1 MSNISIYPF
10 GPGGQLPT
18 GIAIVNDLI
27 TGGADKALSAEM
39 GKVLNGS
46 GTVTISVDL
55 SDYGQYDYGLNS
67 SGTWSKGGS
76 AVNKTKCVLIP
87 LANIAKVNVA
97 MDGGAGY
104 IAFLKTG
111 AMSDGGDADISDIIP
126 GRIALSDEDDEE
138 YNVPTDA
145 AYLYVTTANSSGTD
159 FRSRY
164 DITLTTIDSTLVRK
178 GDIVDD
184 LNSNDATKPLSAK
197 QGAVLKGMIA
207 NAGGGNTR
215 KIFPVTK
222 YGESRAGTITTVYS
236 SEYCILDVTKYQGRD
251 IIVHNVHSANGCSQI
266 KDGSDVVLA
275 TFAGEDTSV
284 GLVTIPATAVKF
296 VISNSFVKN
305 PDFFVAVP
313 EDLVD
318 DKGLIFG
325 ENFLLDYNEGDFS
338 LFNGSVVTDKGLQLS
353 GTGAANGL
361 AIDRVIPL
369 DNWSLVADILTED
382 NTEAVS
388 LGTKITQPGSANH
401 STRVDVNFGTGTM
414 AIYNNSTN
422 NQAVSGSVSSI
433 VSGNIY
439 TLKLERVDRAIKA
452 TLLNRTTGTSVS
464 IESPD
469 GAAGSGNE
477 GINPG
482 GKMFDSP
489 IWYVGSGTPYL
500 QNLYATCLRNAK
512 VFIVGDSI
520 TAGAH
525 TTWDT
530 SWAPMAAAFFGNS
543 LTGGRGSGHVIC
555 CLNELRSLLPVV
567 KPKAVVVTIGT
578 NYDSNVAKSG
588 YVGLFKSIINVIKA
602 FGAVPVINNVCAC
615 DARNTG
621 LTIINEVVN
630 ELKQIGC
637 RFDLATSI
645 NNDWED
651 GQNNTYYYTDKVHLN
666 VAGNT
671 LLYNIITTQLG
682 WLKNL

>member
-1 MSNISIYPF
+1 MANITIYPY

-18 GIAIVNDLI
+18 GIAIVNDLT

-46 GTVTISVDL
+46 ESVENAVDL
-55 SDYGQYDYGLNS
+55 SEYGQYDYALDS
-67 SGTWSKGGS
+67 SGVWAKGGS
-76 AVNKTKCVLIP
+76 NINKSKCILIP
-87 LANIAKVNVA
+87 LAGIAKVGVE
-97 MDGGAGY
+97 MDGGTGY
-104 IAFLKTG
+104 IAFLKTST
-111 AMSDGGDADISDIIP
+111 MADEAAADLSDIIT
-126 GRIALSDEDDEE
+126 GRISLSDGDTEE
-138 YNVPTDA
+138 YKVPADA
-145 AYLYVTTANSSGTD
+145 VYLYLTSANSSGTD

-164 DITLTTIDSTLVRK
+164 DITLTTIDSTIVRK
-178 GDIVDD
+178 GEIVDELD
-184 LNSNDATKPLSAK
+184 SNDATKPLSAK

-207 NAGGGNTR
+207 NSGGGNSR

-275 TFAGEDTSV
+275 NFAGEDTSV

-305 PDFFVAVP
+305 PDFYVEVP
-313 EDLVD
+313 ADLVD

-325 ENFLLDYNEGDFS
+325 ENFLLDYDKADFS
-338 LFNGSVVTDKGLQLS
+338 LFNGSIVTDKGLQLS

-382 NTEAVS
+382 NTEAVT
-388 LGTKITQPGSANH
+388 LGTKITQTASANH
-401 STRVDVNFGTGTM
+401 STRVDVAFGTGTM

-422 NQAVSGSVSSI
+422 TQVVSQSIASI

-439 TLKLERVDRAIKA
+439 TLKLERVNRAIKA
-452 TLLNRTTGTSVS
+452 TLINRTTGASVS
-464 IESPD
+464 VESPD

-477 GINPG
+477 GMNPA

-500 QNLYATCLRNAK
+500 QNLYATCLRRAK

-530 SWAPMAAAFFGNS
+530 SWAPMAAEFFGNS
-543 LTGGRGSGHVIC
+543 LTGGRGSGDVFC
-555 CLNELRSLLPVV
+555 CLNELRSILPVV
-567 KPKAVVVTIGT
+567 KAKAVVVTIGT

-602 FGAVPVINNVCAC
+602 FGAVPVIDNVCAC